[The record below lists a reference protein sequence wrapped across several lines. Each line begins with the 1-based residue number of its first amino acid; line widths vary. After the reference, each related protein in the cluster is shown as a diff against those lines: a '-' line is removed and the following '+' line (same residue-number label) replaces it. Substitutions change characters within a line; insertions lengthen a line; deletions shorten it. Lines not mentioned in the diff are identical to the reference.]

1 MLRTILLIFG
11 IAAVF
16 VGLLGFRGQISSNRP
31 WHVWFPDMYYQPR
44 YSAQG
49 ESDFF
54 ADRHASRPPISNT
67 IPYDGGATRFD
78 AGDHRGPNPD
88 YIPDADLVYF
98 LGQTKRPEKKTVT
111 VEIEREVEV
120 DKDGQKVKVKM
131 KVPEEHEAIV
141 NYFVER
147 IPKKAIDRAIF
158 ADDRQG
164 YKGVEALMRR
174 GRERFNIHCAVC
186 HGETGYGGQ
195 GETAHGPV
203 GRGILDPATG
213 KRNPG
218 MIGIAS
224 YHVDRLRE
232 VPDGY
237 LFDVITNGKNTMS
250 AYAHQVPVQD
260 RWAIVAYIRALQLSQ
275 NAPGKK

>member
-1 MLRTILLIFG
+1 MLRIILLIFG
-11 IAAVF
+11 IAAVL

-31 WHVWFPDMYYQPR
+31 WHVWFPDMYYQSR

-49 ESDFF
+49 ESEFF
-54 ADRHASRPPISNT
+54 ADRRASRPPVANT

-78 AGDHRGPNPD
+78 AGDRRGPNPD
-88 YIPDADLVYF
+88 YIPDADLAYF
-98 LGQTKRPEKKTVT
+98 FGRTKRDEKKMVT
-111 VEIEREVEV
+111 VEVEREVEA
-120 DKDGQKVKVKM
+120 DLNGKKVKVKQ
-131 KVPEEHEAIV
+131 KFPEEREEIV

-158 ADDRQG
+158 ADDTQG
-164 YKGVEALMRR
+164 YKGFEALMRD
-174 GRERFNIHCAVC
+174 GRKMFNIHCAAC

-195 GETAHGPV
+195 GETAHGSV
-203 GRGILDPATG
+203 GRGIIDPLTG
-213 KRNPG
+213 KRGPG

-232 VPDGY
+232 APDGY

-250 AYAHQVPVQD
+250 SYAHQVPVQD

-275 NAPGKK
+275 NAGKK

>member
-11 IAAVF
+11 VAAVL
-16 VGLLGFRGQISSNRP
+16 VGLLGFRGQVSSNRP

-49 ESDFF
+49 ESEFF
-54 ADRHASRPPISNT
+54 ADRRASRPPISGT

-88 YIPDADLVYF
+88 YIPSADLIYFTGQTRLPEKQIVKDREDTVYF
-98 LGQTKRPEKKTVT
+98 
-111 VEIEREVEV
+111 
-120 DKDGQKVKVKM
+120 
-131 KVPEEHEAIV
+131 
-141 NYFVER
+141 FVEH

-158 ADDRQG
+158 ADDKQG
-164 YKGVEALMRR
+164 YKGFEALMYR
-174 GRERFNIHCAVC
+174 GRERFNIHCAAC
-186 HGETGYGGQ
+186 HGESGYGGQ
-195 GETAHGPV
+195 GDTAHGAV
-203 GRGILDPATG
+203 GRGILDPLTG

-237 LFDVITNGKNTMS
+237 LFDVISNGKNTMS
-250 AYAHQVPVQD
+250 SYGHQVAVQD

-275 NAPGKK
+275 NAPERLR

>member
-1 MLRTILLIFG
+1 MLRIILLIFG
-11 IAAVF
+11 ISAVL
-16 VGLLGFRGQISSNRP
+16 VGLLGFRGQVSSNRP
-31 WHVWFPDMYYQPR
+31 WHVYFPDMFYQAR

-49 ESDFF
+49 KSEFF
-54 ADRHASRPPISNT
+54 ADGRASRPPVANT

-88 YIPDADLVYF
+88 YIPAADLPYF
-98 LGQTKRPEKKTVT
+98 LGQTKPPEKKMVMD
-111 VEIEREVEV
+111 REELVFS
-120 DKDGQKVKVKM
+120 
-131 KVPEEHEAIV
+131 
-141 NYFVER
+141 YVER
-147 IPKKAIDRAIF
+147 IPKKAIERAIF
-158 ADDRQG
+158 ADDHQG
-164 YKGVEALMRR
+164 YKGFEALMRR
-174 GRERFNIHCAVC
+174 GRERFNIHCAAC

-195 GETAHGPV
+195 GDTAHGTV

-232 VPDGY
+232 ATDGY
-237 LFDVITNGKNTMS
+237 LFDVISNGKNTMS
-250 AYAHQVPVQD
+250 SYAHQVPVQD

-275 NAPGKK
+275 NASERLP

>member
-1 MLRTILLIFG
+1 MLRIILLIFG
-11 IAAVF
+11 VAAVL

-31 WHVWFPDMYYQPR
+31 WHVWFPDMYYQDR

-49 ESDFF
+49 ESIFF
-54 ADRHASRPPISNT
+54 GDGRAGRRPPEGT

-88 YIPDADLVYF
+88 YIPSAELPYY
-98 LGQTKRPEKKTVT
+98 LGRSKPDEGPS
-111 VEIEREVEV
+111 IF
-120 DKDGQKVKVKM
+120 
-131 KVPEEHEAIV
+131 
-141 NYFVER
+141 FVER
-147 IPKKAIDRAIF
+147 IPKKAIERASF
-158 ADDRQG
+158 ADDRQA
-164 YKGVEALMRR
+164 YKGFEALMRR
-174 GRERFNIHCAVC
+174 GRERFNIHCSAC

-195 GETAHGPV
+195 GETAHGTV
-203 GRGILDPATG
+203 GRGIIDPTTG

-237 LFDVITNGKNTMS
+237 LFDVITNGKNTMAS
-250 AYAHQVPVQD
+250 YAHQVPVQD

-275 NAPGKK
+275 NALPK

>member
-1 MLRTILLIFG
+1 MLRTILLILG
-11 IAAVF
+11 IGAVL

-49 ESDFF
+49 ESIFF
-54 ADRHASRPPISNT
+54 GDGRAGRRPPDGT
-67 IPYDGGATRFD
+67 IPYDGGATRYD

-88 YIPDADLVYF
+88 YIPSADLPYF
-98 LGQTKRPEKKTVT
+98 LGRSKPDEKQMVMDRE
-111 VEIEREVEV
+111 EIVSF
-120 DKDGQKVKVKM
+120 
-131 KVPEEHEAIV
+131 
-141 NYFVER
+141 FVER

-164 YKGVEALMRR
+164 YKGFDALMRR
-174 GRERFNIHCAVC
+174 GRERFNIHCATC

-195 GETAHGPV
+195 GDTAHGMV
-203 GRGILDPATG
+203 GRGIIDPVTG

-224 YHVDRLRE
+224 YHVDKLRE
-232 VPDGY
+232 APDGY
-237 LFDVITNGKNTMS
+237 LFDVITHGKNTMS
-250 AYAHQVPVQD
+250 SYAHQVPVQD

-275 NAPGKK
+275 NAPAGKQ